1 MTGCGAPPLLTTD
14 SPPSQEQSQDQHHLR
29 VTRRIGIFGAGLLI
43 CSLFLQR
50 FAIPVGENGV
60 DVVFPVGFLLA
71 CIAMLQGGLVFHRGR
86 LAIFVMFSVWLLLGA
101 GVQALAPNSYAVQY
115 STNSILQFL
124 LVTSFCTLSFAV
136 PVNEE
141 RFLRR
146 AGDILVLIAIAGVL
160 QFFAQ
165 IVGLSLFTFTPF
177 MPARL
182 LFEAGYNLVIPTGIG
197 QLMKSNGF
205 FLLEP
210 SIFSQAMAMA
220 LILEILV
227 ARRTAYLA
235 LFVLALILSFSGTG
249 WIIMASFLLTVGL
262 TQGSRGLVIM
272 LAGGASLLLLA
283 YGAVILAPDVA
294 QVFVNRFGE
303 VNQVGTSGYLRFVT
317 PFLMLHRVFSS
328 NDWAWLTGI
337 GAGVA
342 ERIDLPFDFGVNTPV
357 KIVVEYGVPGLLL
370 YLGLILRAERS
381 RIQRTLVLPS
391 MAFLMITGGY
401 QEFAPV
407 LFPVFLLICI
417 ARFTPEAAA

>member
-1 MTGCGAPPLLTTD
+1 MTIMLSNDPLQT
-14 SPPSQEQSQDQHHLR
+14 QDRLR
-29 VTRRIGIFGAGLLI
+29 LTRRVGTFAAGILI
-43 CSLFLQR
+43 CSLILQR
-50 FAIPVGENGV
+50 IAIPVGENGV
-60 DVVFPVGFLLA
+60 DVVFPIGFLLA
-71 CIAMLQGGLVFHRGR
+71 AVAMLQGALTFHRGR
-86 LAIFVMFSVWLLLGA
+86 LIVFVMFTVWLLIGA
-101 GVQALAPNSYAVQY
+101 GVQALVPNSYAVNT
-115 STNSILQFL
+115 SMNSMLQFL

-136 PVNEE
+136 PVDEG

-146 AGDILVLIAIAGVL
+146 AGTILLLIAIAGIL

-165 IVGLSLFTFTPF
+165 IIGLSLFTFTVF

-182 LFEAGYNLVIPTGIG
+182 LFESGYNLVIPSGIG
-197 QLMKSNGF
+197 SLMKSNGL

-227 ARRTAYLA
+227 ARRTVYLA
-235 LFVLALILSFSGTG
+235 LFMLALLLSFSGTG
-249 WIIMASFLLTVGL
+249 WIILASFLLTVGL
-262 TQGSRGLVIM
+262 TQGSRGLVIV
-272 LAGGASLLLLA
+272 LAGGAALLLLV
-283 YGAVILAPDVA
+283 GGLVILAPEVT
-294 QVFVNRFGE
+294 QVFANRLGE

-317 PFLMLHRVFSS
+317 PFLLLHTVFSA

-342 ERIDLPFDFGVNTPV
+342 ERIDLPFAFGVNTPV

-370 YLGLILRAERS
+370 YLALILKAERS

-391 MAFLMITGGY
+391 MAFLLITGGY

-407 LFPVFLLICI
+407 LFPVFLLICV
-417 ARFTPEAAA
+417 ARFTPGTEADEAI